1 MPSTQVEVRRTYA
14 PETEAAIL
22 DAVHDSL
29 VAAFAIPVED
39 KHVRLVV
46 HEPHRF
52 AVPPTLSSPEAYTL
66 VVVDCFAGRS
76 VDAKRALY
84 REVSRRL
91 GVLGIPA
98 DPRLIEVIGWS
109 LYDGTGAARR
119 MAGDEEAPPY
129 ASGLAALLDGWR
141 LIQAAQLLP
150 HPRGEEFDL
159 AYLKYEFFF
168 EKLMEVA
175 P

>member
-1 MPSTQVEVRRTYA
+1 MVCRRYCFLMPSTQVEVRRTYA

-98 DPRLIEVIGWS
+98 DHITVIVRDIETANWGIRG
-109 LYDGTGAARR
+109 G
-119 MAGDEEAPPY
+119 
-129 ASGLAALLDGWR
+129 
-141 LIQAAQLLP
+141 QAACDVDL
-150 HPRGEEFDL
+150 GFD
-159 AYLKYEFFF
+159 
-168 EKLMEVA
+168 VNV
-175 P
+175 